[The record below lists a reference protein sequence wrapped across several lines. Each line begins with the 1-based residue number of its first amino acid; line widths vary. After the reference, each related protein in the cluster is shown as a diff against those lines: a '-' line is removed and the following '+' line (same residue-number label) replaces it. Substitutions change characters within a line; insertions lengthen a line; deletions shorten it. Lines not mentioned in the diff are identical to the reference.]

1 MSSARSFPRRPA
13 AGSGPWSDRGSALI
27 EFTFLSVLLL
37 VPLAYLVLAVF
48 SVQRAAFAVT
58 AATREAGRA
67 YVTTTDGDPAARAQA
82 AAALALRDQGLE
94 LPPGG
99 LRISCQSDCLSPGSA
114 VYVALDYTVVLP
126 MVPRAL
132 GGHSLGGIP
141 VRGRHAELID
151 EFRPELP

>member
-1 MSSARSFPRRPA
+1 MSGGCGA
-13 AGSGPWSDRGSALI
+13 SDERGSALI

-67 YVTTTDGDPAARAQA
+67 FVTATDGDPTARAQS
-82 AAALALRDQGLE
+82 AAALSMRDQGIS
-94 LPPGG
+94 LPAGA
-99 LRISCQSDCLSPGSA
+99 LRIGCESDCRSSGSA

-126 MVPRAL
+126 VVPRSI
-132 GGHSLGGIP
+132 GGHALGGIP
-141 VRGRHAELID
+141 VRGRHTEMID

>member
-1 MSSARSFPRRPA
+1 MTARTVRPELPDA
-13 AGSGPWSDRGSALI
+13 DTGERGSALI

-67 YVTTTDGDPAARAQA
+67 FVTTVEGDPTARAQA
-82 AAALALRDQGLE
+82 AAAVALRDQGVG
-94 LPPGG
+94 LPPGA
-99 LRISCQSDCLSPGSA
+99 LRISCETDCRSPGSA

-141 VRGRHAELID
+141 VWGRHTELLD